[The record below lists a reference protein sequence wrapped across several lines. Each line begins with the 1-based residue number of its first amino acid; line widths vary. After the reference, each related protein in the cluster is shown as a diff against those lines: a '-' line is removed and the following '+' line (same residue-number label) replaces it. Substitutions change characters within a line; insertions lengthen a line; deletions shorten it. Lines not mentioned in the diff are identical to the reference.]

1 MADSLVKKVVIPK
14 ADLPPISAEDNA
26 YHVRYRIISQEQL
39 RRSQWSPINIVSG
52 NPVPPITDISVAV
65 DNTNNTVTAVWS
77 PPEDY
82 EIDTVFVYIKWS
94 NSTFSLPANT
104 SYEWKYVAKVS
115 STTYATVIPDTVLLQ
130 NGTPFSPD
138 RVQIRVQVPTYPRID
153 SADATLFV
161 SDIKNV

>member
-52 NPVPPITDISVAV
+52 NPVPPITEISVAV

-77 PPEDY
+77 PPADY
-82 EIDTVFVYIKWS
+82 EIDTVFVFVKWS
-94 NSTFSLPANT
+94 DSAQPLL

-115 STTYATVIPDTVLLQ
+115 STTYATVIPTSVSLE
-130 NGTPFSPD
+130 NGTTFSPD

-153 SADATLFV
+153 SVDATLFI
-161 SDIKNV
+161 SEIKNV